1 MVEPYFDLAACAE
14 MIFLDLPFAERVR
27 RIDELGFLVE
37 IWNWPE
43 KDIAAL
49 KATGARFS
57 SMSGYVTGRL
67 ADNEGAE
74 ELLRTATETIEVAH
88 ELGVPRLCIHGTGLG
103 EGGIPILQTDVV
115 TGAMWLKAHET
126 LARLGEL
133 GEKEGVTFI
142 LENLNLPVDHP
153 GTPFSHPQDTRA
165 LVRSVNSPGLRMNLD
180 LYHAQI
186 GSGNLIETVRESLP
200 WIGEVQIA
208 DVPGRCE
215 PGTGEINYRNVA
227 KAMYEM
233 GYRGVVAMEAY
244 ASGDSE
250 VALQR
255 FRDAFS
261 R

>member
-1 MVEPYFDLAACAE
+1 MAEPYFDLAASAE
-14 MIFLDLPFAERVR
+14 MIFLDLPFVERVR

-49 KATGARFS
+49 KATGATFS

-67 ADNEGAE
+67 ADDEGAD
-74 ELLRTATETIEVAH
+74 ELLRTATETVEVAH

-103 EGGIPILQTDVV
+103 EGGIPIVKTDVV
-115 TGAMWLKAHET
+115 SGDMWLKARET

-153 GTPFSHPQDTRA
+153 GTPFSQPEDTLA
-165 LVRSVNSPGLRMNLD
+165 LVRSVDSPGLRMNLD

-186 GSGNLIETVRESLP
+186 GSGNLIETVRRSLP

-208 DVPGRCE
+208 DVPGRTE
-215 PGTGEINYRNVA
+215 PGTGEVNYPNIA
-227 KAMYEM
+227 KAMNEM

>member
-1 MVEPYFDLAACAE
+1 MGEQYFDLAACSE
-14 MIFLDLPFAERVR
+14 MILLDLPFVDRVR

-49 KATGARFS
+49 KATGATFS

-67 ADNEGAE
+67 ADDEGAD
-74 ELLRTATETIEVAH
+74 ELLRTATETVKVAH
-88 ELGVPRLCIHGTGLG
+88 ELDVPRLCLHGTGLG
-103 EGGIPILQTDVV
+103 EGGIPIVKSEVV
-115 TGAMWLKAHET
+115 TGDMWLKAHET
-126 LARLGEL
+126 LTRLGEL
-133 GEKEGVTFI
+133 GERNGVTFI
-142 LENLNLPVDHP
+142 LENLNLTVDHP
-153 GTPFSHPQDTRA
+153 GTPFSQPQDTLA
-165 LVRSVNSPGLRMNLD
+165 LVKSVDSPGLRMNLD

-186 GSGNLIETVRESLP
+186 GSGNLIETVRASLP
-200 WIGEVQIA
+200 WIGEVQVA

-215 PGTGEINYRNVA
+215 PGTGEINYANVA

-233 GYRGVVAMEAY
+233 GYHGVVAMEAF